1 MTDLERFQGE
11 HGAAWSATVG
21 SPAFLAAFTLSNLEK
36 IQAIAVLT
44 DDEIEAHG
52 KIILADLRGHLK
64 YETALIG
71 LHERKTF
78 VFGDLP
84 EPDYPNPVVEA
95 AAELS
100 ETESATTA
108 GQPIVFQVPPETPEP
123 RKKRK
128 YRKRRKKKKPTI

>member
-21 SPAFLAAFTLSNLEK
+21 SPSFLAAFTLSNLEK
-36 IQAIAVLT
+36 IQAIAALT
-44 DDEIEAHG
+44 DDEIATHG

-64 YETALIG
+64 YETALIS

-78 VFGDLP
+78 AFGDLP
-84 EPDYPNPVVEA
+84 EPDYPDPA
-95 AAELS
+95 AEAELS